1 VTVHTPPATAGSVLR
16 RAMCVR
22 RRELTASAVLI
33 ALLQLSEAAVPVAVG
48 RVIDIA
54 VATGEAGALLEG
66 LATLAFVFLVL
77 ATSGFVGGRLAERA
91 ERGAAH
97 EIRMDVARRV
107 LDPAGGAH
115 GRAGELVSLAG
126 SDADRTAKICTVI
139 SESGAAAAL
148 VGGAAVLLTT
158 SLLLGVVV
166 LLGVGSVLVASR
178 LLAAPLAGR
187 AEVEQEALATT
198 TAVAADLVT
207 GLRVLKGIGA
217 ERAAA
222 QTYRTASGTALRARL
237 ASTVTDG
244 LHTGATTLLS
254 GVLLVLVAWVGGRLA
269 LDGTITVGQ
278 LVAAVGLAQFLEAPL
293 RELTDL
299 TPVLAGARGAAARI
313 AALLA
318 APAAVTAGT
327 VPLPLGPGA
336 LRVELPDGLTIT
348 AAAGEHLG
356 IVTADPS
363 GLLDVLARDIEGTI
377 ELDGFDLR
385 SVSLDDARSAVLVAR
400 HDATLFEG
408 TVAENVPGPAADR
421 ALVAAAADE
430 IAADLGQDGML
441 AERGRSLSG
450 GQRQRLMLARALA
463 TEAPVLVLHD
473 QTTAIDAATEHR
485 LAEGVARMR
494 SGRTTLFVTSSPQL
508 LDRCNRVLLVLD
520 GAVAV
525 AGTHRELVKD
535 ERYRGKVL
543 A

>member
-1 VTVHTPPATAGSVLR
+1 MDTRRATAGSVLR
-16 RAMCVR
+16 RALRVR
-22 RRELTASAVLI
+22 RRELVASAVLI

-54 VATGEAGALLEG
+54 VATGEPGALFGG
-66 LATLAFVFLVL
+66 LVTLACVFLVL

-107 LDPAGGAH
+107 LDPAGGAP

-126 SDADRTAKICTVI
+126 SDADRTAQICRVI

-166 LLGVGSVLVASR
+166 LAGVGSVLVVSR
-178 LLAAPLAGR
+178 LLATPLAGR

-198 TAVAADLVT
+198 TAVATDLIT

-217 ERAAA
+217 ELAAA
-222 QTYRTASGTALRARL
+222 EIYRTASGTALRARL

-244 LHTGATTLLS
+244 VHTGATTLLS
-254 GVLLVLVAWVGGRLA
+254 GVLLVVVAWLGGRLA
-269 LDGTITVGQ
+269 LNGTITVGQ

-299 TPVLAGARGAAARI
+299 TPVLAGARGAAARV

-327 VPLPLGPGA
+327 VPLPMGPGA
-336 LRVELPDGLTIT
+336 LRVELPDGPTIT

-356 IVTADPS
+356 IVTADAS
-363 GLLDVLARDIEGTI
+363 GLLDVLAREVQGAV
-377 ELDGFDLR
+377 ELDGVDLR
-385 SVSLDDARSAVLVAR
+385 AVSLDDARAAVLVAR

-430 IAADLGQDGML
+430 IVAELGPDGML

-473 QTTAIDAATEHR
+473 PTTAIDAATEHR
-485 LAEGVARMR
+485 IAEGIVRMR
-494 SGRTTLFVTSSPQL
+494 AGRTTLFVTSSPQL
-508 LDRCNRVLLVLD
+508 LARCDRVLFVPD
-520 GAVAV
+520 GAAAV
-525 AGTHRELVKD
+525 AGTHAELVED
-535 ERYRGKVL
+535 ERYREKVL